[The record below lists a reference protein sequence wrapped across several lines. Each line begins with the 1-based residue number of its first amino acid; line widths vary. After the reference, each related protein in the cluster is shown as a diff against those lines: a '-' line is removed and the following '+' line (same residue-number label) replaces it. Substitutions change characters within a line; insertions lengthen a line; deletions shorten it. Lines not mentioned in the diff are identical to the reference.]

1 MMPNMEVL
9 GSLVK
14 DLHQSL
20 TQLFYM
26 MLPIAIMF
34 SVVFGFMKS
43 GDPNYPDVV
52 KRALVASLLLATFP
66 ETSNL
71 ILDICDG
78 IAARIDNMQGLE
90 TFLRM
95 AQEKSQSYSES
106 KMSIILKIDDILIAI
121 LSYGSFVLLLIA
133 RYISVALYYFVWVLL
148 SILSPLMIL
157 AYLFP
162 ATSGITKNLYRG
174 LMEVAAWKIIWAV
187 LSAMLTSLSFGNIY
201 STDGSYLT
209 LIVLNFV
216 IALAMLC
223 TPLVMKSLIG
233 DGVQAMAQSLG
244 MSATMSAVSFPIRL
258 ANFKQAVMNPR
269 GFISSQVRSYDNH
282 NKSRR

>member
-1 MMPNMEVL
+1 MMPNMDVL
-9 GSLVK
+9 GSLVR
-14 DLHQSL
+14 DLHESL
-20 TQLFYM
+20 SQLFYM
-26 MLPIAIMF
+26 MLPIGIMF
-34 SVVFGFMKS
+34 SVIFGFLKS

-95 AQEKSQSYSES
+95 AQEKSQSYSQS
-106 KMSIILKIDDILIAI
+106 TMSLVLKIDDLIIAI
-121 LSYGSFVLLLIA
+121 LSYGSFVLLLVA

-157 AYLFP
+157 AYIFP

-201 STDGSYLT
+201 NTDGSYLT

-244 MSATMSAVSFPIRL
+244 MSAAMSAVSLPIRL
-258 ANFKQAVMNPR
+258 ANIKQAVLNPNS
-269 GFISSQVRSYDNH
+269 FIRSHIKTYDNQ

>member
-1 MMPNMEVL
+1 MMPNMDIL
-9 GSLVK
+9 GSLVR
-14 DLHQSL
+14 DLHESL
-20 TQLFYM
+20 SQLFYI
-26 MLPIAIMF
+26 MLPVAIIF
-34 SVVFGFMKS
+34 SVIFGFLKS

-78 IAARIDNMQGLE
+78 IASRIDDMRGLE

-95 AQEKSQSYSES
+95 AQEKSQSYSQS
-106 KMSIILKIDDILIAI
+106 PISLVLKLDDLIIAI
-121 LSYGSFVLLLIA
+121 LSYGSFVLLLVA
-133 RYISVALYYFVWVLL
+133 RYISVALYYFAWVLL

-157 AYLFP
+157 AYIFP
-162 ATSGITKNLYRG
+162 SSSGITKNLYRG

-223 TPLVMKSLIG
+223 TPLVMKALIG
-233 DGVQAMAQSLG
+233 DGVQGMAQALG
-244 MSATMSAVSFPIRL
+244 MSAAMTAISLPVRIANIKNAVL
-258 ANFKQAVMNPR
+258 NHR
-269 GFISSQVRSYDNH
+269 GFINSQIKTYDNQS
-282 NKSRR
+282 KTRR

>member
-1 MMPNMEVL
+1 MMPNMDVL
-9 GSLVK
+9 GSLVR
-14 DLHQSL
+14 DLHESL
-20 TQLFYM
+20 SQLFYM
-26 MLPIAIMF
+26 MLPIGIMF
-34 SVVFGFMKS
+34 SVIFGFLKS

-78 IAARIDNMQGLE
+78 IAAKIDDMQGLE

-95 AQEKSQSYSES
+95 AQEKSQSYSQS
-106 KMSIILKIDDILIAI
+106 TMSLVLKIDDLIIAI
-121 LSYGSFVLLLIA
+121 LSYGSFMLLLVA

-157 AYLFP
+157 AYIFP

-174 LMEVAAWKIIWAV
+174 LMEVAAWKIIWSV

-201 STDGSYLT
+201 NTDGSYLT

-233 DGVQAMAQSLG
+233 DGIQAMAQSLG
-244 MSATMSAVSFPIRL
+244 MSAAMSAVSLPVRL
-258 ANFKQAVMNPR
+258 ANVKQAVLNPR
-269 GFISSQVRSYDNH
+269 GFISSQIKTYDNQ

>member
-1 MMPNMEVL
+1 MPNMDVL
-9 GSLVK
+9 GSLVR
-14 DLHQSL
+14 DLHESL
-20 TQLFYM
+20 SQLFYM
-26 MLPIAIMF
+26 MLPIGIMF
-34 SVVFGFMKS
+34 SVIFGFLKS

-95 AQEKSQSYSES
+95 AQEKSQSYSQS
-106 KMSIILKIDDILIAI
+106 TMSLVLKIDDLIIAI
-121 LSYGSFVLLLIA
+121 LSYGSFVLLLVA

-157 AYLFP
+157 AYIFP

-201 STDGSYLT
+201 NTDGSYLT

-244 MSATMSAVSFPIRL
+244 MSAAMSAVSLPIRL
-258 ANFKQAVMNPR
+258 ANIKQAVLNPNS
-269 GFISSQVRSYDNH
+269 FIRSHIKTYDNQ

>member
-1 MMPNMEVL
+1 MMPNMDVL
-9 GSLVK
+9 GSLVR
-14 DLHQSL
+14 DLHESL
-20 TQLFYM
+20 SQLFYL
-26 MLPIAIMF
+26 MLPIGIMF
-34 SVVFGFMKS
+34 SVIFGFLKS

-95 AQEKSQSYSES
+95 AQEKSQSYSQS
-106 KMSIILKIDDILIAI
+106 TMSLVLKIDDLIIAI
-121 LSYGSFVLLLIA
+121 LSYGSFVLLLVA

-201 STDGSYLT
+201 NTDGSYLT

-244 MSATMSAVSFPIRL
+244 MSAAMSAVSLPVRL
-258 ANFKQAVMNPR
+258 ANVKQAVLNPR
-269 GFISSQVRSYDNH
+269 GFISSQIKTYDNQ

>member
-1 MMPNMEVL
+1 MMPNMDVL

-20 TQLFYM
+20 SQLFYL
-26 MLPIAIMF
+26 MLPICIMF
-34 SVVFGFMKS
+34 SVIFGFLKS

-71 ILDICDG
+71 ILDVCDG
-78 IAARIDNMQGLE
+78 IASRIDDMQGLE

-95 AQEKSQSYSES
+95 AQEKSQSYSQS
-106 KMSIILKIDDILIAI
+106 TMSLVLKIDDLLIAI
-121 LSYGSFVLLLIA
+121 LSYASFVLLLIA
-133 RYISVALYYFVWVLL
+133 RYISVALYYFIWVLL

-187 LSAMLTSLSFGNIY
+187 MSAMLTSLSFGNIY
-201 STDGSYLT
+201 KTDGSYLT

-244 MSATMSAVSFPIRL
+244 TSAAMSAVSLPIRL
-258 ANFKQAVMNPR
+258 ANVKQAVMNPR
-269 GFISSQVRSYDNH
+269 GFISSQIRNYDNQ
-282 NKSRR
+282 NKNRR

>member
-1 MMPNMEVL
+1 MMPNMDVL
-9 GSLVK
+9 GSLVR
-14 DLHQSL
+14 DLHESL
-20 TQLFYM
+20 SQLFYM
-26 MLPIAIMF
+26 MLPIGIMF
-34 SVVFGFMKS
+34 SVIFGFLKS

-95 AQEKSQSYSES
+95 AQEKSQSYSQS
-106 KMSIILKIDDILIAI
+106 TMSLVLKIDDLIIAI
-121 LSYGSFVLLLIA
+121 LSYGSFMLLLVA

-157 AYLFP
+157 AYIFP

-174 LMEVAAWKIIWAV
+174 LMEVAAWKIIWSV

-201 STDGSYLT
+201 NTDGSYLT

-233 DGVQAMAQSLG
+233 DGIQAMAQSLG
-244 MSATMSAVSFPIRL
+244 MSAAMSAVSLPVRL
-258 ANFKQAVMNPR
+258 ANVKQAVLNPR
-269 GFISSQVRSYDNH
+269 GFISSQIKTYDNQ